1 MKGWP
6 RGDVAKVSQ
15 SKGTPWAKAG
25 KWEELG
31 ILRLAQL
38 DGSEQG
44 KKRRRQGQSWST
56 EWGLSRSHREF
67 GLILR
72 VMPGPEEEHHIPIY
86 WAHVRDQQCSKAW
99 G

>member
-6 RGDVAKVSQ
+6 RGDLAKVSQ
-15 SKGTPWAKAG
+15 SKGTPRVKAG

-44 KKRRRQGQSWST
+44 KKRRRQGQRWFQ
-56 EWGLSRSHREF
+56 E
-67 GLILR
+67 
-72 VMPGPEEEHHIPIY
+72 
-86 WAHVRDQQCSKAW
+86 
-99 G
+99 